1 MLYLY
6 YGIYSAAK
14 QLASKSDQKQKRL
27 ALLAEMRHQE
37 GTGDGGSRPVTD
49 EAEPSLG
56 FAISEA
62 VLTLDDSDSC
72 AL

>member
-27 ALLAEMRHQE
+27 AILSEMRGGE
-37 GTGDGGSRPVTD
+37 GGRHEVAIRPDSRD
-49 EAEPSLG
+49 EQSLG
-56 FAISEA
+56 PVLSEA
-62 VLTLDDSDSC
+62 LGTLDSSET
-72 AL
+72 